1 MSVNIEQV
9 VKKILQAENLSS
21 PPIDAEQL
29 AEFHFGLNFD
39 CRPLADTNI
48 LAELSVAQKTIYIN
62 EARADDFSANVGLKN
77 FTIAHEL
84 GHWVLHRHLLGEQ
97 SKQIEREADLFAVY
111 LLMPEQMV
119 RAEFAKLNSQRLIQ
133 CLSAEIKL
141 SSMAQKFRVSR
152 QAMSIRLSQREL
164 KLMYLD
170 KSGKVYRDK
179 QEFLDVNATV
189 KTCRSIQCTI
199 APK

>member
-1 MSVNIEQV
+1 MSVNIEQLV
-9 VKKILQAENLSS
+9 NKIFQAENFSS
-21 PPIDAEQL
+21 PPIDAEKL

-39 CRPLADTNI
+39 CLPLENTNI

-62 EARADDFSANVGLKN
+62 EARADDFNANIGLKN

-84 GHWVLHRHLLGEQ
+84 GHWVLHKHLIGER
-97 SKQIEREADLFAVY
+97 SKKIEREADLFAVY

-119 RAEFAKLNSQRLIQ
+119 RAEFAKLNSRRLTQ
-133 CLSAEIKL
+133 CLLAEIKL
-141 SSMAQKFRVSR
+141 SSMAQRFQVSR

-170 KSGKVYRDK
+170 KNGKIYRDK
-179 QEFLDVNATV
+179 QNFFVQHDN
-189 KTCRSIQCTI
+189 
-199 APK
+199 